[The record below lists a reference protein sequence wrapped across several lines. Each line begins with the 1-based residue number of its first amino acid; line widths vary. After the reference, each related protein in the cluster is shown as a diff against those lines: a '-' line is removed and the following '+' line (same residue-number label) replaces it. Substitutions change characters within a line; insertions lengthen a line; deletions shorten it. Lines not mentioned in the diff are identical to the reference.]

1 MKETKTQ
8 YRGYIMTSKPIL
20 YIVIPCYNEEKAL
33 PLFYEE
39 MERVRKQDFEGIAD
53 FEYIFVNDGSKDK
66 TLDII
71 KQLRAIDDKVRY
83 VSFSRNFGKEAA
95 MFAGLEASTGD
106 YVTLMDA
113 DLQDPPALL
122 KQMYDAII
130 NEGYDSVGTRRV
142 TRKGEPPI
150 RSFFARMFYKIINKM
165 SDIEM
170 VDGARDYRLMKRQV
184 VDAIISLKEY
194 NRYSKG
200 LFSFVGFNT
209 KWIEYENVERV
220 AGETK
225 WSFWKLFLYSIDG
238 IVAFSTMPLSIA
250 ALLGVLMCFV
260 AAVAIVFII
269 VRQLLY
275 GGSAFGWPSM
285 VCITMFLGGIQLL
298 CIGILGS
305 YLAKTYLEVKDRP
318 IYITKESNTH
328 KRKKGID
335 EENRIMSVETD

>member
-1 MKETKTQ
+1 MEK
-8 YRGYIMTSKPIL
+8 IS
-20 YIVIPCYNEEKAL
+20 VVVSCYNEEKAL

-39 MERVRKQDFEGIAD
+39 MERVRIQDFENIAE

-66 TLDII
+66 TLEIM
-71 KQLRAIDDKVRY
+71 KSLRAKDAKVRY

-95 MFAGLEASTGD
+95 MLAGLEAATGD

-113 DLQDPPALL
+113 DLQDPPTLL

-130 NEGYDSVGTRRV
+130 NEGYDAVGTRRV

-200 LFSFVGFNT
+200 LFSFVGFDT
-209 KWIEYENVERV
+209 KWLEYENVERV
-220 AGETK
+220 AGETH
-225 WSFWKLFLYSIDG
+225 WSFWKLFKYALEG
-238 IVAFSTMPLSIA
+238 ITAFSTVPLVMSSIIGIIFFFISIIA
-250 ALLGVLMCFV
+250 IIYIIINTLM
-260 AAVAIVFII
+260 
-269 VRQLLY
+269 Y
-275 GGSAFGWPSM
+275 GNPTSGWPSM
-285 VCITMFLGGIQLL
+285 ICIIFMVTGIQLF
-298 CIGILGS
+298 CIGIIGQ
-305 YLAKTYLEVKDRP
+305 YLSKVYLEVKNRP
-318 IYITKESNTH
+318 IYIVKDTNIK
-328 KRKKGID
+328 
-335 EENRIMSVETD
+335 